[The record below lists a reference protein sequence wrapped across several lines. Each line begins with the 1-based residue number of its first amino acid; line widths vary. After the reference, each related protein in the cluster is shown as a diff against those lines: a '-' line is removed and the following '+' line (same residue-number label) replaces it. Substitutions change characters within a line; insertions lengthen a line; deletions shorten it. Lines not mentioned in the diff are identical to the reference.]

1 MDSGGRG
8 SKKLRAN
15 SGHQVG
21 KRAETH
27 NPHCSAQMVLLSV
40 TYVGGAIGLG
50 PKGPKKG
57 GVLYGRK
64 EKQTAMKSILHM
76 VQEAFV

>member
-1 MDSGGRG
+1 
-8 SKKLRAN
+8 
-15 SGHQVG
+15 
-21 KRAETH
+21 
-27 NPHCSAQMVLLSV
+27 MVLLSV

-76 VQEAFV
+76 VQEALV